1 MYPSQISQITNC
13 GFPPLAFGLWPGLM
27 PACCCCRGNGVIE
40 MLGVEPLVLDF
51 DDDEGDAVAPVSEDK
66 NEELAAAAAGFNIAS
81 F

>member
-13 GFPPLAFGLWPGLM
+13 GLPPLEFGLCPGLM

-40 MLGVEPLVLDF
+40 MLGVEPLDLFF
-51 DDDEGDAVAPVSEDK
+51 DDEDDEAAFVSDDK
-66 NEELAAAAAGFNIAS
+66 NDELAAAAAGFNIAS